1 MQLKICYTIN
11 DGPVQ
16 EEVKH
21 MGGLP
26 IMVKV
31 RMFCRFLFVR
41 LRTGR

>member
-31 RMFCRFLFVR
+31 RVFIVSSLCD
-41 LRTGR
+41 